1 MRKAYGTLKTMNPSS
16 PTYKKFIKFLEKLP
30 KNQLKQLAGANIKF
44 VSMLAKHR
52 IKGES
57 VKESHTI
64 SFTKDEMEKLH
75 SDGQVVK
82 ADPDGKDHTY
92 VYNESVTE
100 SIKVIPS
107 NKIDSK
113 TWMKMKYD
121 LRDQFDELV
130 KIGQDYGVFQNAQG
144 TAKIL
149 KQIKRLMDKI

>member
-1 MRKAYGTLKTMNPSS
+1 MLKLKNLLSENSWDRKFGEPLPTLKDVA
-16 PTYKKFIKFLEKLP
+16 KKHQVTE
-30 KNQLKQLAGANIKF
+30 
-44 VSMLAKHR
+44 
-52 IKGES
+52 
-57 VKESHTI
+57 HTVT
-64 SFTKDEMEKLH
+64 FTKDEMEKLH

-113 TWMKMKYD
+113 VWRKMKYD

-130 KIGQDYGVFQNAQG
+130 KIGQDYGVFENAQG
-144 TAKIL
+144 TAKML

>member
-1 MRKAYGTLKTMNPSS
+1 MLKLKNLLSEHAWDRKFGEPLPTLKDTV
-16 PTYKKFIKFLEKLP
+16 
-30 KNQLKQLAGANIKF
+30 KNHQ
-44 VSMLAKHR
+44 VT
-52 IKGES
+52 EDT
-57 VKESHTI
+57 VT
-64 SFTKDEMEKLH
+64 FTKDEMEKLH

-130 KIGQDYGVFQNAQG
+130 KIGPDFGVFQNAQG
-144 TAKIL
+144 TNKLL
-149 KQIKRLMDKI
+149 KQIKRLMDKIS